1 MAIYTPYQKTSS
13 SNHDTKKLQIPK
25 FDVSQLN
32 QTNYVDKAD
41 KIIQVHNKEDK
52 KEQITSNQI
61 RNLLELVNEIYEILR
76 LERASILSDEL
87 VGRIQYVKMRFV
99 YAAGRDKGVKRFMD
113 RSGLIDCLD
122 SVGNDAEQFRLV
134 CKYMEAL
141 VAYHK
146 YYINK

>member
-1 MAIYTPYQKTSS
+1 M
-13 SNHDTKKLQIPK
+13 
-25 FDVSQLN
+25 
-32 QTNYVDKAD
+32 
-41 KIIQVHNKEDK
+41 
-52 KEQITSNQI
+52 
-61 RNLLELVNEIYEILR
+61 R